1 MILVDILEK
10 MSRVVQSVK
19 EPRIATT
26 DVTKA
31 KVHNSPLFRGKHI
44 IEHDICTGCSAC
56 EKICP
61 VDAIVMSPLPIKKPK
76 AFPEVNLGI
85 CIFRGLCED
94 VCPTKPQKAIYL
106 SGGKFDMLAGGTDES
121 IAKYWAK
128 AEIPDGWIEQKKKEE
143 EEKARK
149 KAEMLAKKK
158 AEAEEKAKAKAEA
171 EAKGESQ

>member
-1 MILVDILEK
+1 MIIQIAKKIV
-10 MSRVVQSVK
+10 RVLKAIK
-19 EPRIATT
+19 EPRTATK
-26 DVTKA
+26 DVSRELMHHSA
-31 KVHNSPLFRGKHI
+31 AFRGKHVI
-44 IEHDICTGCSAC
+44 RYDICTGCAAC

-85 CIFRGLCED
+85 CIFCGLCED

-121 IAKYWAK
+121 IAEYWAK

-143 EEKARK
+143 EEKAKK
-149 KAEMLAKKK
+149 KAEVAAKKK
-158 AEAEEKAKAKAEA
+158 AEAEAKKKAE
-171 EAKGESQ
+171 EGEGQ